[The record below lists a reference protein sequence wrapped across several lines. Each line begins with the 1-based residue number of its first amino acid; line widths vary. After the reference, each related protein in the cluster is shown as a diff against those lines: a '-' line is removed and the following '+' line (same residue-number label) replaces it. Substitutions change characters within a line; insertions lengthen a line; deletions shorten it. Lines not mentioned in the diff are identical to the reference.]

1 MPELPVRGIDRRS
14 AHDHFQLKRSPT
26 MAQAKTKKASTSRT
40 RKPAAKKKPA
50 AKRST
55 AAAKKSTTS
64 RKKPAARKSTA
75 KKASTRK
82 RVTGRGKAAVDRTQ
96 EISDDVLKSVDSGQ
110 KAAIDAVRKFVDTVD
125 EALPDMPDLPAER
138 DAVIDAALEM
148 ADDLVTSQH
157 EFLQSVVRSAE
168 SSLGR
173 KSSSKGRKKTAK
185 AKPRKK

>member
-1 MPELPVRGIDRRS
+1 
-14 AHDHFQLKRSPT
+14 

-40 RKPAAKKKPA
+40 RKPAAKKRPA
-50 AKRST
+50 ARKST
-55 AAAKKSTTS
+55 AAAKKSTTA

-75 KKASTRK
+75 KKTSARK
-82 RVTGRGKAAVDRTQ
+82 RATGQGKAAIDRTQ
-96 EISDDVLKSVDSGQ
+96 EISDDVLKSVESGQ

-148 ADDLVTSQH
+148 ADNLVTSQN

-173 KSSSKGRKKTAK
+173 SGGTKRKK
-185 AKPRKK
+185 AKPRKKATRKK

>member
-1 MPELPVRGIDRRS
+1 
-14 AHDHFQLKRSPT
+14 
-26 MAQAKTKKASTSRT
+26 MAQAKTKKASTSRS

-55 AAAKKSTTS
+55 AAAKKSTTA
-64 RKKPAARKSTA
+64 RKKPATRKSTA
-75 KKASTRK
+75 KKTGTRK

-96 EISDDVLKSVDSGQ
+96 EISDDVLKSVESGQ
-110 KAAIDAVRKFVDTVD
+110 KAAIDAVRKFVDTMD

-173 KSSSKGRKKTAK
+173 SGGTKGKK
-185 AKPRKK
+185 AKPRKKAAPRKKASGKK